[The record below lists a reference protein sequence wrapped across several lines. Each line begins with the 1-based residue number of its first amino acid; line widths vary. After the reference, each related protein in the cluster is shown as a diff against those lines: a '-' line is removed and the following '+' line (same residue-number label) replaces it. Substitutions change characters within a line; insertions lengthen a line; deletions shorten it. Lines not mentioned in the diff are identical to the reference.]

1 MWEQSAE
8 FFMLNLAI
16 NTLTAR
22 LYTAKYGCK
31 TNPRGTVGQF

>member
-8 FFMLNLAI
+8 FLELNPTVT
-16 NTLTAR
+16 TLTAR
-22 LYTAKYGCK
+22 LYRDKYGFK

>member
-8 FFMLNLAI
+8 FFVLNLAI
-16 NTLTAR
+16 NTVTVR
-22 LYTAKYGCK
+22 LYSEKYGFK